1 MNAIEVSGLKR
12 NYGSFEALKGI
23 SFSVPK
29 GSIFGFL
36 GPNGAGKTTTLYILA
51 GLLKAHSGEV
61 SVLGFNPVKQGD
73 LLRSRIGCLLEEP
86 GVYDTLTCVQ
96 NLQFHGRAQRM
107 DEKELKTRI
116 NESIEFFELSE
127 FKNKKAATLSKGM
140 RQKLALSR
148 AMLANPDILFLD
160 EPTANLDPQ
169 SSVHFRDLI
178 LKLAKQKG
186 TTVFLNTHRLDEA
199 QKTCDYVTIIN
210 QGMVLESGSLEQI
223 QNRETGLRVRIKSPD
238 FAGKDIDTL
247 ISNHAKNISV
257 ADDTATIQLNKMDSI
272 PTIVSELVAKGIR
285 IYQVNPDKLSLE
297 EIFMGLVEG
306 GNHVE

>member
-12 NYGSFEALKGI
+12 NYGNFEALKGI

-127 FKNKKAATLSKGM
+127 FRNKKAATLSKGM

-223 QNRETGLRVRIKSPD
+223 QNRESGLRVRIKSPD
-238 FAGKDIDTL
+238 FAGKDIHTL

-257 ADDTATIQLNKMDSI
+257 AGETATIQLDKMDSI
-272 PTIVSELVAKGIR
+272 PTIVSQLVSKGIR
-285 IYQVNPDKLSLE
+285 IYEVNPDKLSLE

>member
-23 SFSVPK
+23 SFGVPK

-36 GPNGAGKTTTLYILA
+36 GPNGAGKTTTLYILV
-51 GLLKAHSGEV
+51 GLLKAHSGQV
-61 SVLGFNPVKQGD
+61 NVLGIDPVKQGD
-73 LLRSRIGCLLEEP
+73 LLRSKIGCLLEEP
-86 GVYDTLTCVQ
+86 GVYDTLTCAQ
-96 NLQFHGRAQRM
+96 NLQFHGKAQRM

-116 NESIEFFELSE
+116 DESIDFFELSE

-199 QKTCDYVTIIN
+199 QKTCDFVTIIN

-223 QNRETGLRVRIKSPD
+223 QNRESGLRVRIKSPD
-238 FAGKDIDTL
+238 FAGKDIQNLFSSHT
-247 ISNHAKNISV
+247 KNFSLT
-257 ADDTATIQLNKMDSI
+257 DDTATIQLDKMDSV
-272 PTIVSELVAKGIR
+272 PVIVSELVAKGIR
-285 IYQVNPDKLSLE
+285 IFEVNPYKLSLE